1 MDKRTLKLFID
12 NPKPFLTS
20 VTRGF
25 IPDGRLK
32 MLNVKLTK
40 MDFYLKLYSKAG
52 KGVKQGNLNLC
63 FISFD
68 LVDNFS

>member
-32 MLNVKLTK
+32 CSM
-40 MDFYLKLYSKAG
+40 
-52 KGVKQGNLNLC
+52 
-63 FISFD
+63 
-68 LVDNFS
+68 